1 MKKGTKLDKPLL
13 IITIIFFIFGL
24 ILIIAFHKR
33 TLKFTK
39 LDKPL
44 LVVMLIFIVFGLIM
58 ILSASSMASY
68 MRYDN
73 SIYYYLIRQGI
84 FSTIGLVAFLLAI
97 YFPTKFFKKLSPFLM
112 FILIASLFGLTIY
125 GAAYNSSQSWYDLK
139 FITIQPS
146 ELGKIIIILFLA
158 NYYNNHKDDL
168 DNQWTLLK
176 PIFLTIII
184 FLIVAMQP
192 DFGTAFVIFG
202 IVIMIF
208 YALPLKKQT
217 RSPINRLFLGGIALV
232 ALALLLTGGSFLREY
247 QLKRFNFLDPCERYE
262 EETGYQLCNS
272 LIAFK
277 NGGLTG
283 SGIGESTQ
291 KYLYLPEA
299 HTDFIFPIIV
309 EEWGLIV
316 GIIII
321 GLYCFMLIR
330 ILNIAKRATNLG
342 NSIIAYG
349 VFAYL
354 LFHITINLVGVMGIG
369 PLTGVPLPF
378 LSYGGSYTLTLLFSM
393 GLVQRVH
400 YETYKQDNKRRKTR
414 K

>member
-1 MKKGTKLDKPLL
+1 MKK
-13 IITIIFFIFGL
+13 
-24 ILIIAFHKR
+24 H
-33 TLKFTK
+33 TK

-73 SIYYYLIRQGI
+73 SVYFYFIRQGI
-84 FSTIGLVAFLLAI
+84 FIVLGLACFILAI
-97 YFPTKFFKKLSPFLM
+97 YFPTKLFKKTAPLLM
-112 FILIASLFGLTIY
+112 FALLLSLFGLTIY
-125 GAAYNSSQSWYDLK
+125 GAAFNSSQSWFDLGI
-139 FITIQPS
+139 ITVQPS

-158 NYYNNHKDDL
+158 NYYNNHKDNL
-168 DNQWTLLK
+168 DNQWTLIK
-176 PIFLTIII
+176 PILLTIII
-184 FLIVAMQP
+184 FFLVAMQP

-202 IVIMIF
+202 IVILIF
-208 YALPLKKQT
+208 YALPVKKQT
-217 RSPINRLFLGGIALV
+217 RSPINKILV
-232 ALALLLTGGSFLREY
+232 GSIVLIVLVMLLTGGTFLREY

-277 NGGLTG
+277 NGSLTG
-283 SGIGESTQ
+283 KGIGQSTQ

-330 ILNIAKRATNLG
+330 IINIAKQATDLG

-349 VFAYL
+349 IFAYL
-354 LFHITINLVGVMGIG
+354 LFHMSINLIGVMGIG

-378 LSYGGSYTLTLLFSM
+378 LSYGGSYTLTLLFAM

-400 YETYKQDNKRRKTR
+400 YETYKKNNIKKRKNRG
-414 K
+414 

>member
-1 MKKGTKLDKPLL
+1 MKKKTKLDKPLL
-13 IITIIFFIFGL
+13 I
-24 ILIIAFHKR
+24 
-33 TLKFTK
+33 
-39 LDKPL
+39 
-44 LVVMLIFIVFGLIM
+44 VMLVLAVFGLIM
-58 ILSASSMASY
+58 ILSSSSMASY

-73 SIYYYLIRQGI
+73 SIYYYFIRQGI
-84 FSTIGLVAFLLAI
+84 FLGIGLICFLIAI
-97 YFPTKFFKKLSPFLM
+97 YFPTKLFKKISPFLM
-112 FILIASLFGLTIY
+112 VVLLLALFGLIVY
-125 GAAYNSSQSWYDLK
+125 GAAYNSAQSWYDLK
-139 FITIQPS
+139 IITIQPS

-168 DNQWTLLK
+168 DNQWVLLK
-176 PIFLTIII
+176 PILLTIII
-184 FLIVAMQP
+184 FVTVAIQP

-202 IVIMIF
+202 IVILIF
-208 YALPLKKQT
+208 YALPLKKET
-217 RSPINRLFLGGIALV
+217 RNPINKLFLGGIVLV
-232 ALALLLTGGSFLREY
+232 ILALLLTGGSFLRDY
-247 QLKRFNFLDPCERYE
+247 QLKRFNFLAPCERYE

-283 SGIGESTQ
+283 LGIGESTQ
-291 KYLYLPEA
+291 KYLYLPES

-316 GIIII
+316 GLIVI

-330 ILNIAKRATNLG
+330 ILNIAKNATNLG

-354 LFHITINLVGVMGIG
+354 LFHIAINLIGVMGIG

-378 LSYGGSYTLTLLFSM
+378 LSYGGSYTLTLLFAM

-400 YETYKQDNKRRKTR
+400 YETYKKERNRK
-414 K
+414 

>member
-1 MKKGTKLDKPLL
+1 MKK
-13 IITIIFFIFGL
+13 
-24 ILIIAFHKR
+24 H
-33 TLKFTK
+33 TK

-73 SIYYYLIRQGI
+73 SIYFYFIRQGI
-84 FSTIGLVAFLLAI
+84 FLILGLVCFLIAI
-97 YFPTKFFKKLSPFLM
+97 YFPTKLFKKTSPFLM
-112 FILIASLFGLTIY
+112 FILLASLIGLTIY
-125 GAAYNSSQSWYDLK
+125 GAAFNSSQSWFDLGI
-139 FITIQPS
+139 ITIQPS
-146 ELGKIIIILFLA
+146 ELGKIIIVLFLA

-176 PIFLTIII
+176 PILITIII
-184 FLIVAMQP
+184 FLLVAMQP

-202 IVIMIF
+202 IVILIF

-217 RSPINRLFLGGIALV
+217 RSPINKLFLGGIVLV
-232 ALALLLTGGSFLREY
+232 ALIMLLTGGSFLRDY

-277 NGGLTG
+277 NGSLTG
-283 SGIGESTQ
+283 KGIGQSTQ
-291 KYLYLPEA
+291 KYLYLPES

-330 ILNIAKRATNLG
+330 ILNIAKHANNLG

-349 VFAYL
+349 IFAYL
-354 LFHITINLVGVMGIG
+354 LFHISINLIGVMGIG

-378 LSYGGSYTLTLLFSM
+378 LSYGGSYTLTLLFAM

-400 YETYKQDNKRRKTR
+400 YETYKKSTSKKRK
-414 K
+414 

>member
-13 IITIIFFIFGL
+13 VVMF
-24 ILIIAFHKR
+24 ILII
-33 TLKFTK
+33 
-39 LDKPL
+39 
-44 LVVMLIFIVFGLIM
+44 FGLIM

-84 FSTIGLVAFLLAI
+84 FSGAGLIAFLIAI
-97 YFPTKFFKKLSPFLM
+97 YFPTRFFKRISPFLIT
-112 FILIASLFGLTIY
+112 ILIISLLGLYVY
-125 GAAYNSSQSWYDLK
+125 GSNNNGTLGWYDLK

-146 ELGKIIIILFLA
+146 EIGKIIIILFLA
-158 NYYNNHKDDL
+158 NYYNNHHDDL
-168 DNQWTLLK
+168 DNLWTLLK
-176 PIFLTIII
+176 PIILTIII
-184 FLIVAMQP
+184 FAMVLIQP

-202 IVIMIF
+202 IVILIF
-208 YALPLKKQT
+208 YALPVKKKT
-217 RSPINRLFLGGIALV
+217 RSPINKLFIGSVTLI
-232 ALALLLTGGSFLREY
+232 ALALLLTGGSFLRDY

-283 SGIGESTQ
+283 KGIGESTQ
-291 KYLYLPEA
+291 KYLYLPES

-309 EEWGLIV
+309 EEWGMFV
-316 GIIII
+316 GIIVI
-321 GLYCFMLIR
+321 GLYCFVLIR
-330 ILNIAKRATNLG
+330 ILNIAKKATNLG

-354 LFHITINLVGVMGIG
+354 LFHISINLIGVMGIG

-400 YETYKQDNKRRKTR
+400 YETYKKENTKIRRKV
-414 K
+414 

>member
-1 MKKGTKLDKPLL
+1 MKK
-13 IITIIFFIFGL
+13 
-24 ILIIAFHKR
+24 H
-33 TLKFTK
+33 TK

-73 SIYYYLIRQGI
+73 SIYFYFIRQGI
-84 FSTIGLVAFLLAI
+84 FIILGLVCFLIAI
-97 YFPTKFFKKLSPFLM
+97 YFPTKLFKKTSLLLM
-112 FILIASLFGLTIY
+112 FVLLASLFGLTIY
-125 GAAYNSSQSWYDLK
+125 GAAFNSSQSWFDLGI
-139 FITIQPS
+139 ITIQPS
-146 ELGKIIIILFLA
+146 ELGKIIIVLFLA

-176 PIFLTIII
+176 PILVTIII
-184 FLIVAMQP
+184 FLLVAMQP

-217 RSPINRLFLGGIALV
+217 RSPINKLFVGGIVLV
-232 ALALLLTGGSFLREY
+232 ALIMLLTGGSFLRDY

-277 NGGLTG
+277 NGSLTG
-283 SGIGESTQ
+283 KGIGQSTQ
-291 KYLYLPEA
+291 KYLYLPES

-330 ILNIAKRATNLG
+330 ILNIAKHANNLG

-349 VFAYL
+349 IFAYL
-354 LFHITINLVGVMGIG
+354 LFHISINLIGVMGIG

-378 LSYGGSYTLTLLFSM
+378 LSYGGSYTLTLLFAM

-400 YETYKQDNKRRKTR
+400 YETYKNSNIKKRK

>member
-13 IITIIFFIFGL
+13 I
-24 ILIIAFHKR
+24 
-33 TLKFTK
+33 
-39 LDKPL
+39 
-44 LVVMLIFIVFGLIM
+44 VMIVFIVFGLIM

-84 FSTIGLVAFLLAI
+84 FSIIGFIAFLIAI
-97 YFPTKFFKKLSPFLM
+97 YFPTKFFKKMSPFLM
-112 FILIASLFGLTIY
+112 IVLLVSLFGLTIY
-125 GAAYNSSQSWYDLK
+125 GAAYNSSQSWFDLK
-139 FITIQPS
+139 IITIQPS
-146 ELGKIIIILFLA
+146 EIGKIIIILFLA

-184 FLIVAMQP
+184 FVSVAMQP

-202 IVIMIF
+202 IVILIF

-217 RSPINRLFLGGIALV
+217 RSPINKLFLGGIVLV
-232 ALALLLTGGSFLREY
+232 GLALILTGGSFLREY

-283 SGIGESTQ
+283 EGIGESTQ

-349 VFAYL
+349 VFSYL

-400 YETYKQDNKRRKTR
+400 YESYKKEKH
-414 K
+414 KHK

>member
-1 MKKGTKLDKPLL
+1 MKKKTKLDKPLL
-13 IITIIFFIFGL
+13 
-24 ILIIAFHKR
+24 A
-33 TLKFTK
+33 
-39 LDKPL
+39 
-44 LVVMLIFIVFGLIM
+44 VMLVFVVFGLIM

-73 SIYYYLIRQGI
+73 SIYFYFIRQGI
-84 FSTIGLVAFLLAI
+84 FSSIGLIGFLLAI
-97 YFPTKFFKKLSPFLM
+97 YFPTKLYKKISPFLM
-112 FILIASLFGLTIY
+112 LVLILSLLGLIIY
-125 GAAYNSSQSWYDLK
+125 GEAFNSSQSWYDLK
-139 FITIQPS
+139 VITIQPS
-146 ELGKIIIILFLA
+146 EIGKIIIILFLA
-158 NYYNNHKDDL
+158 NYYNKHNDDL
-168 DNQWTLLK
+168 DNQWTLIK
-176 PIFLTIII
+176 PILLTIIVFVI
-184 FLIVAMQP
+184 ITMQP

-202 IVIMIF
+202 IVILIF

-217 RSPINRLFLGGIALV
+217 RMPINRLFLGGMVLSI
-232 ALALLLTGGSFLREY
+232 LAIMLTGGTFLRDY

-277 NGGLTG
+277 KGGLTG
-283 SGIGESTQ
+283 EGIGESTQ

-299 HTDFIFPIIV
+299 HTDFIYPIIV
-309 EEWGLIV
+309 EEWGLFV
-316 GIIII
+316 GIIIL
-321 GLYCFMLIR
+321 GLYCFILIR
-330 ILNIAKRATNLG
+330 ILNIAKNATNLG

-354 LFHITINLVGVMGIG
+354 LFHIAINLIGVMGIG

-400 YETYKQDNKRRKTR
+400 YETYKKTR